1 MSILLAINISP
12 QCYLS
17 KQVISRSVIGRK
29 IIYYFSYSYNRLLRY
44 LSYSI
49 ANLNYFIIIQ
59 TATSDAPSYH
69 EYNQTVLLKVNNAE
83 GRSNKKQRMLPF
95 SWLSQQHLLYTS
107 RNRNES
113 REEIEEASVAA
124 ASPVAS
130 KSLPAIYSSAVEAA
144 VVGRKNNVN
153 ILERS
158 SSRNRV
164 SPHFVLGAILYVNEI
179 FITIEL
185 YSIFAFHFLRY

>member
-1 MSILLAINISP
+1 MLAINISP

-17 KQVISRSVIGRK
+17 KQVILRTVIGRRK
-29 IIYYFSYSYNRLLRY
+29 HNRLLRY
-44 LSYSI
+44 LSYSL

-83 GRSNKKQRMLPF
+83 GRSNKKQKVLPF
-95 SWLSQQHLLYTS
+95 SWFSQQHLLYTS
-107 RNRNES
+107 RNRNKS

-153 ILERS
+153 ILERGS
-158 SSRNRV
+158 TRNRV
-164 SPHFVLGAILYVNEI
+164 SPHFVLGAI
-179 FITIEL
+179 
-185 YSIFAFHFLRY
+185 HM

>member
-1 MSILLAINISP
+1 
-12 QCYLS
+12 
-17 KQVISRSVIGRK
+17 
-29 IIYYFSYSYNRLLRY
+29 
-44 LSYSI
+44 
-49 ANLNYFIIIQ
+49 
-59 TATSDAPSYH
+59 
-69 EYNQTVLLKVNNAE
+69 
-83 GRSNKKQRMLPF
+83 MLPF

-107 RNRNES
+107 RNRNKS

-164 SPHFVLGAILYVNEI
+164 SPHFVLGAI
-179 FITIEL
+179 
-185 YSIFAFHFLRY
+185 RM

>member
-1 MSILLAINISP
+1 MLLAINISP

-29 IIYYFSYSYNRLLRY
+29 IIYLYFSYSYNRLLRY

-107 RNRNES
+107 RNRNKS
-113 REEIEEASVAA
+113 REDFGEASVAA

-158 SSRNRV
+158 STRNRV
-164 SPHFVLGAILYVNEI
+164 SPHFVLGAILYVNKI
-179 FITIEL
+179 FIILL
-185 YSIFAFHFLRY
+185 YFAFHFLRY

>member
-1 MSILLAINISP
+1 MLLAINISP

-29 IIYYFSYSYNRLLRY
+29 IINRLLRY

-69 EYNQTVLLKVNNAE
+69 EYNQTVLLKVKNAE

-107 RNRNES
+107 RNRNKS
-113 REEIEEASVAA
+113 REDFGEASVAA

-144 VVGRKNNVN
+144 VVGRKNNMN
-153 ILERS
+153 IYIA
-158 SSRNRV
+158 
-164 SPHFVLGAILYVNEI
+164 HQ
-179 FITIEL
+179 
-185 YSIFAFHFLRY
+185 

>member
-1 MSILLAINISP
+1 M
-12 QCYLS
+12 
-17 KQVISRSVIGRK
+17 
-29 IIYYFSYSYNRLLRY
+29 FNRLLRY
-44 LSYSI
+44 LSYSL

-59 TATSDAPSYH
+59 TATLDAPSYH

-83 GRSNKKQRMLPF
+83 GRSNKKQRLLPY

-107 RNRNES
+107 RNRNKS

-153 ILERS
+153 ILERGS
-158 SSRNRV
+158 TRNRV
-164 SPHFVLGAILYVNEI
+164 SPHFVLGAI
-179 FITIEL
+179 
-185 YSIFAFHFLRY
+185 HM

>member
-1 MSILLAINISP
+1 MLLAINISP

-29 IIYYFSYSYNRLLRY
+29 IIYYLYFSYSYNRLLRY

-107 RNRNES
+107 RNRNKS
-113 REEIEEASVAA
+113 REDFGEASVAA

-144 VVGRKNNVN
+144 VVGRKNNMN

-158 SSRNRV
+158 STRNRV
-164 SPHFVLGAILYVNEI
+164 SPHFVLGAI
-179 FITIEL
+179 
-185 YSIFAFHFLRY
+185 HM